1 MIKSPQTIFT
11 GVPRGGGAEVCIDG
25 IPFEYIVIATGNIT
39 EMQKKPWRVASFALS
54 ELVIDSMKINTVSR
68 AFAKRRG
75 AQIRLEPRGILAEE
89 SGFSFEFGGDHT
101 PLLLSCYTTLLANYK
116 KRVKLDRP

>member
-39 EMQKKPWRVASFALS
+39 EMQKKTMEGS
-54 ELVIDSMKINTVSR
+54 EFCLV
-68 AFAKRRG
+68 
-75 AQIRLEPRGILAEE
+75 
-89 SGFSFEFGGDHT
+89 
-101 PLLLSCYTTLLANYK
+101 
-116 KRVKLDRP
+116 